1 MTHSKTTAG
10 ETNNDDEGYC
20 EKEKE
25 RNAVAVEVGRADLM
39 DLRSAGRLD
48 LTVEDKGEGIL
59 RCSIHIGV
67 HPNLYGDIVCCTFQ
81 RATVIAARE
90 EEYEEEGAAVWG
102 KGLRDGE
109 ESELEARYQS

>member
-39 DLRSAGRLD
+39 ELRSAGRLD

-59 RCSIHIGV
+59 RCRIRVDV
-67 HPNLYGDIVCCTFQ
+67 HPNLYGDIVCRALQ
-81 RATVIAARE
+81 RASVIAAR
-90 EEYEEEGAAVWG
+90 
-102 KGLRDGE
+102 
-109 ESELEARYQS
+109 